1 MLKWH
6 DFSYTCIGDF
16 MLRTKALR
24 KIFLTTLTLFVLLT
38 VFTITNSKTE
48 NVLKT
53 NLEIEDI
60 AGFKTDVIYL
70 LNDKGLLVK
79 TKILLEGNTDEE
91 KINKLLLN
99 LTEGSSN
106 SFPEGLKKLI
116 PKGTVV
122 NNVMVGNNLV
132 TVDFSRELLKVSS
145 DMEKPMVTAIVYS
158 IMELGNYE
166 GVSIL
171 VDGKVLDKYP
181 NSLEEIPSVIN
192 KSIGINKNF
201 SITSYN
207 NINKVVIYYLENID
221 NNLYYVPVTKYVND
235 ERDKIKIIVEELASS
250 YIYESNLMS
259 FLNSNVRLLD
269 YKEDNDI
276 MYLNFNDYLF
286 DGNDKIL
293 EEVLY
298 SLAYSVFDN
307 YNVSM
312 VSFMVNGQRI
322 NYVDREDN
330 VIK

>member
-1 MLKWH
+1 
-6 DFSYTCIGDF
+6 

-60 AGFKTDVIYL
+60 AGFKTDIIYL

>member
-1 MLKWH
+1 
-6 DFSYTCIGDF
+6 

-79 TKILLEGNTDEE
+79 TKILLEGNTAEE
-91 KINKLLLN
+91 RINKLLLN

>member
-1 MLKWH
+1 
-6 DFSYTCIGDF
+6 

-79 TKILLEGNTDEE
+79 TKILLEGNTAEE

-132 TVDFSRELLKVSS
+132 TVDFSKELLKVSS

-158 IMELGNYE
+158 ILELGNYE

-181 NSLEEIPSVIN
+181 NSLEELPSVIN

>member
-1 MLKWH
+1 
-6 DFSYTCIGDF
+6 

-79 TKILLEGNTDEE
+79 TKILLEGNTAEE

-298 SLAYSVFDN
+298 SLAYSVFAN

>member
-1 MLKWH
+1 
-6 DFSYTCIGDF
+6 

-145 DMEKPMVTAIVYS
+145 DMEKSMVTAIVYS
-158 IMELGNYE
+158 IMELGNYD

>member
-1 MLKWH
+1 
-6 DFSYTCIGDF
+6 

-79 TKILLEGNTDEE
+79 TKILLEGNTVEE

-99 LTEGSSN
+99 LTDGSSN

-132 TVDFSRELLKVSS
+132 TVDFSKELLKVSS

-207 NINKVVIYYLENID
+207 NITKVVIYYLENID

>member
-1 MLKWH
+1 
-6 DFSYTCIGDF
+6 

-79 TKILLEGNTDEE
+79 TKILLEGNTAEE
-91 KINKLLLN
+91 KINKLLFN

-106 SFPEGLKKLI
+106 SFPEGLGKLI

-132 TVDFSRELLKVSS
+132 TVDFSKELLKVSS

-158 IMELGNYE
+158 ILELGNYE

-259 FLNSNVRLLD
+259 FLNSNVELLD

-298 SLAYSVFDN
+298 CLAYSVFDN

>member
-6 DFSYTCIGDF
+6 DFSYTFIGDF

-79 TKILLEGNTDEE
+79 TKILLEGNTAEE

-116 PKGTVV
+116 PKGTIV

-132 TVDFSRELLKVSS
+132 TVDFSKELLKVSS

-158 IMELGNYE
+158 ILELGNYE

>member
-1 MLKWH
+1 
-6 DFSYTCIGDF
+6 

-79 TKILLEGNTDEE
+79 TKILLEGNTAEE

-132 TVDFSRELLKVSS
+132 TVDFSKKLLKVSS

-158 IMELGNYE
+158 ILELGNYE

-330 VIK
+330 VIKQVGYLEKV

>member
-1 MLKWH
+1 
-6 DFSYTCIGDF
+6 

-145 DMEKPMVTAIVYS
+145 DMEKSMVTAIVYS

-312 VSFMVNGQRI
+312 VSFMVNGQKI

>member
-1 MLKWH
+1 
-6 DFSYTCIGDF
+6 

-79 TKILLEGNTDEE
+79 TKILLEENTTEE

-132 TVDFSRELLKVSS
+132 TVDFSKELLKVSS

-158 IMELGNYE
+158 ILELGNYE

-201 SITSYN
+201 NITSYN

-322 NYVDREDN
+322 N
-330 VIK
+330 